1 MLQRVLLAYARW
13 NNKVGYCQGFNVIA
27 AVILDVM
34 ERQEDCALKVKTPVV
49 KVDKKLSY
57 RRDNARRLGDRFAV
71 QGRSRSF
78 KVTDGSTVCDFLLVN
93 NTNLHPV
100 SHRFPVTVQ

>member
-34 ERQEDCALKVKTPVV
+34 QRQEDCALKVDLPSGRLKW
-49 KVDKKLSY
+49 KFRGGKLTF
-57 RRDNARRLGDRFAV
+57 RFRPPLGGQSDFRFCIAV
-71 QGRSRSF
+71 
-78 KVTDGSTVCDFLLVN
+78 
-93 NTNLHPV
+93 
-100 SHRFPVTVQ
+100 

>member
-34 ERQEDCALKVKTPVV
+34 ERQEDCALKVNP
-49 KVDKKLSY
+49 
-57 RRDNARRLGDRFAV
+57 
-71 QGRSRSF
+71 RS
-78 KVTDGSTVCDFLLVN
+78 VIT
-93 NTNLHPV
+93 
-100 SHRFPVTVQ
+100 VTVSVTVTEALVLRLLLEKRGRITESIRILVPVDRMKQRCFQITTKQVRRSQQF

>member
-34 ERQEDCALKVKTPVV
+34 ERQEDCALKVHLDPP
-49 KVDKKLSY
+49 LS
-57 RRDNARRLGDRFAV
+57 F
-71 QGRSRSF
+71 
-78 KVTDGSTVCDFLLVN
+78 TV
-93 NTNLHPV
+93 
-100 SHRFPVTVQ
+100 